1 MQIARTA
8 DEINEARL
16 RAQKAAFAAD
26 DAGETDD
33 AASAVYDVLQW
44 VLGDLGDDP
53 TIEMAEDDDEDED
66 DPEA

>member
-8 DEINEARL
+8 DEISEARF
-16 RAQKAAFAAD
+16 RAQKAAFAAE

-53 TIEMAEDDDEDED
+53 TIEMAEDPDDEDD
-66 DPEA
+66 EA